1 MTDALMDS
9 QSWINY
15 IIAIFFT
22 VCYSYQ
28 FFYIFIALVFKPRV
42 FKKDTPHQIAILI
55 SARNEENVIGHLI
68 DSINK
73 QTYNKEYL
81 SVFVVADNCD
91 DNTAQVARDAGAT
104 VFERFNDKLV
114 GKGYALDF
122 LVSQIY
128 RRYSEDFFEGYII
141 LDADNLL
148 DKNYVSEM
156 NKAFSDGNRIVT
168 SYRNSKNYGANW
180 ISSGYGLWFLREA
193 KYLNNARMIL
203 HTSSAV
209 SGTGF
214 MFHKDII
221 KRTGGWKY
229 FLLTEDIEFTI
240 DSIVHNEKIAYAHKA
255 MLYDEQPTGFRQ
267 SWRQRLR
274 WAKGYFQVFR
284 KHGVDLLKGIFK
296 SKNKFACFDMCMT
309 ILPAIVLTIFSFI
322 INTIAFIPVA
332 IQRDGVFLLYIQSVM
347 ETLGNSYLLLFVLG
361 AFTVITEWKKI
372 LCSAPKKILYLFTFP
387 LFMLTYIPISVV
399 ALFKKIEWKP
409 IKHSVSV
416 PIERMNEPIEKG
428 E

>member
-1 MTDALMDS
+1 MIDVLMDS
-9 QSWINY
+9 QSWTNF

-28 FFYIFIALVFKPRV
+28 FFYIFIALIRKPRV
-42 FKKDTPHQIAILI
+42 FKKDIPHRIAILI
-55 SARNEENVIGHLI
+55 SARDEEAVIGHLI

-81 SVFVVADNCD
+81 SVFVVADNCT
-91 DNTAQVARDAGAT
+91 DNTAQIAADRGAT
-104 VFERFNDKLV
+104 VFKRTNDKLI

-122 LVSQIY
+122 LVGKIY
-128 RRYSEDFFEGYII
+128 KRYTEDFFDGYII

-180 ISSGYGLWFLREA
+180 ITAGYALWFLREA
-193 KYLNNARMIL
+193 KFLNNARMIL

-214 MFHKDII
+214 MFHKDVI
-221 KRTGGWKY
+221 KRKGGWKY

-240 DSIVHNEKIAYAHKA
+240 DSIVHDEKIAYAHEA
-255 MLYDEQPTGFRQ
+255 VLYDEQPDTFKQ

-274 WAKGYFQVFR
+274 WAKGYLQVFR
-284 KHGVDLLKGIFK
+284 KHGFDLLKGIFE

-309 ILPAIVLTIFSFI
+309 IMPAIMLTILSFVV
-322 INTIAFIPVA
+322 NTVAFIPVA
-332 IQRDGVFLLYIQSVM
+332 IQRDGVLLQYLASIMQ
-347 ETLGNSYLLLFVLG
+347 TLFNSYLLLFVIG
-361 AFTVITEWKKI
+361 GFAVITEWKKI

-409 IKHSVSV
+409 IKHTVSI
-416 PIERMNEPIEKG
+416 PIEDMNKEKAD
-428 E
+428 